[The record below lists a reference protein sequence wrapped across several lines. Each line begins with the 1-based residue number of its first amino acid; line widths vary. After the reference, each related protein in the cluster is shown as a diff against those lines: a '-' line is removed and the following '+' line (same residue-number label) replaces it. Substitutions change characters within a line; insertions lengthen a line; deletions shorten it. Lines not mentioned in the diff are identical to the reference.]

1 MWEKDK
7 HGYSNK
13 ALGIVINVVET
24 IPGLYDVDFGRG
36 SETRTVAVNQDSD
49 TAWEIALK
57 EARKISYP
65 KVGDYVQVY
74 RSIGSTR
81 CKFTHHILGEVG
93 IYRGPG
99 DEVELIADVYSYGGS
114 SNYYFRHMDDLGIE
128 NLELRV
134 VKDIATISRKLMI
147 VDEVAGTGHLI
158 PEGQVRTARIWYG
171 IGDIDALRNFDRKL
185 IKESGDVRLSF
196 AVVGE
201 VDYRHGDPIIRW
213 SKNYIPKSVRDDVEA
228 EPYAFGMQ
236 HTYDV
241 HWK

>member
-1 MWEKDK
+1 MWEKSK

-13 ALGIVINVVET
+13 DLGIVINVVET
-24 IPGLYDVDFGRG
+24 TPGLYDVDFGHG
-36 SETRTVAVNQDSD
+36 SKTRTLAVNQDGSS
-49 TAWEIALK
+49 AWEIART
-57 EARKISYP
+57 EAHKISYP
-65 KVGDYVQVY
+65 KIGDYVQVH
-74 RSIGSTR
+74 RSIGSPR
-81 CKFTHHILGEVG
+81 ACKFTEHILGEVG
-93 IYRGPG
+93 ISKGSG
-99 DEVELIADVYSYGGS
+99 EVDLIADVY
-114 SNYYFRHMDDLGIE
+114 NYYGSPYCFRHMDEHGIE

-134 VKDIATISRKLMI
+134 VRDTTTISRKLMI

-185 IKESGDVRLSF
+185 IKESGDVSLSF

-228 EPYAFGMQ
+228 GPYAFGMQ